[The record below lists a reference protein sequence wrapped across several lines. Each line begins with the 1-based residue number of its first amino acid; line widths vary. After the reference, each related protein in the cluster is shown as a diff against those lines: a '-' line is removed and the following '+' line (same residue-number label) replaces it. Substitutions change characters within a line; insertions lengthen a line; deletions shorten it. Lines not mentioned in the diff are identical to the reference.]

1 MATLALRGIR
11 KEYGKLVALDGL
23 DLEVADGEFFVL
35 LGPSGAGKTTT
46 LKCVAGLETP
56 TAGRVEIGGRDV
68 TEVEPNARRVA
79 MAFEN
84 YALYPQETVY
94 DNIAFPLR
102 SKRYRVPAAEARD
115 RIERVT
121 TTLGI

>member
-1 MATLALRGIR
+1 MATLALRSVR

-23 DLEVADGEFFVL
+23 DLEVGDGEFFVL

-68 TEVEPNARRVA
+68 TDAEPNTRHVA

-84 YALYPQETVY
+84 S
-94 DNIAFPLR
+94 R
-102 SKRYRVPAAEARD
+102 SIPNTASM
-115 RIERVT
+115 T
-121 TTLGI
+121 TSPSRCAPSATTGRRQRPGASSSG